1 MIFISFIIAFL
12 INFIFTPWIKKY
24 FANKGIVDKPDFRS
38 QHLKP
43 IVRVGGISI
52 FSSFIITLIIVHFFG
67 LINFEGT
74 FGLSFLTTI
83 LLGSSLIFIVGLVD
97 DLLNLSPFVRLF
109 LQFSTASLM
118 YVGNIRIEVIQFP
131 YLSNIDLPI
140 VLSYIITILW
150 IVGITN
156 AINWLDGLDGLIS
169 GIIFIYFFGLVIS
182 STIIQESNLAI
193 TSAII
198 SGSCLGFLK
207 YNKYPASIIMGD
219 SGSNFLGFILS
230 IFSIYAFK
238 TINSEIN
245 FHYSLIFL
253 CLPILDMIF
262 VIIKRILN
270 KKSPFYPDRNHIHH
284 RLLRNGFNET
294 NTVLIIYSIV
304 FVTSLSLITYLK
316 IS

>member
-1 MIFISFIIAFL
+1 MQDDL
-12 INFIFTPWIKKY
+12 INIK
-24 FANKGIVDKPDFRS
+24 NGIR
-38 QHLKP
+38 
-43 IVRVGGISI
+43 
-52 FSSFIITLIIVHFFG
+52 
-67 LINFEGT
+67 FECQ
-74 FGLSFLTTI
+74 
-83 LLGSSLIFIVGLVD
+83 GSGKCCVSRDSYG
-97 DLLNLSPFVRLF
+97 FV
-109 LQFSTASLM
+109 
-118 YVGNIRIEVIQFP
+118 